1 MKNVYRT
8 KTGIEIGCMYQKPLP
23 QPTREEEIIQRVLL
37 GIPVP
42 SRAGICLYVVLLTLV
57 FAGLAVGFR
66 GVR

>member
-57 FAGLAVGFR
+57 FAGLAMGFR

>member
-42 SRAGICLYVVLLTLV
+42 SRAGMCLYVVLLTLM
-57 FAGLAVGFR
+57 FAGLAMGFR

>member
-37 GIPVP
+37 GMPVP
-42 SRAGICLYVVLLTLV
+42 SRRGMCLYVVLLTLM
-57 FAGLAVGFR
+57 FAGLAMGFR